1 MRIKEYEAIVKKI
14 DNGDANA
21 VKDAL
26 QFLSKTLLGVWGNVS
41 LGKYD
46 QDIDAASCL
55 SDRLLEAVDS
65 GNIVV
70 SSGCKKPANGK
81 NKKRSEQ

>member
-14 DNGDANA
+14 ENGDANA

-55 SDRLLEAVDS
+55 SDRLLDAVNS
-65 GNIVV
+65 GVIVV
-70 SSGCKKPANGK
+70 SSGRETSKI
-81 NKKRSEQ
+81 KRGEQ

>member
-14 DNGDANA
+14 DNGDVNA

-55 SDRLLEAVDS
+55 VDRLLETVDS

-70 SSGCKKPANGK
+70 SSGCKNQKW
-81 NKKRSEQ
+81 SEQ

>member
-26 QFLSKTLLGVWGNVS
+26 QFLSKTLLGV
-41 LGKYD
+41 
-46 QDIDAASCL
+46 DAASCL
-55 SDRLLEAVDS
+55 SDRLLDAVNS
-65 GNIVV
+65 GAIVV
-70 SSGCKKPANGK
+70 SSGRKTSKI
-81 NKKRSEQ
+81 KRVNNERYRN

>member
-14 DNGDANA
+14 DNGDVSA

-65 GNIVV
+65 GSIVV
-70 SSGCKKPANGK
+70 SSGVRIRNGV
-81 NKKRSEQ
+81 NNED